1 MYKYGK
7 IIINIFLILILF
19 IVQFSFISGLPGVMS
34 RINFVIIILI
44 FILVLFNLKLTLLW
58 SLGLGLLFGFFSF
71 LPFGSELFCLLMSV
85 VFSNFLFKNFFTNRS
100 LYSFLLLTFFMSVF
114 YNILMI
120 ILLLIY
126 NFFDNY
132 ILLKIDIYFWE
143 NKFYELM
150 LDFIIVV
157 MLFYIINFFSKKLK
171 PAFLVYSR
179 K

>member
-19 IVQFSFISGLPGVMS
+19 IIQFSFISGLPGIMS

-44 FILVLFNLKLTLLW
+44 FILVLFNLKLALLW
-58 SLGLGLLFGFFSF
+58 SLGLGILFGFFSF
-71 LPFGSELFCLLMSV
+71 LPFGSHLFCLLISV

-100 LYSFLLLTFFMSVF
+100 LYSFLLLTFFISIF
-114 YNILMI
+114 YNVLMI

-126 NFFDNY
+126 NFFGNY
-132 ILLKIDIYFWE
+132 MLLKINMYFFE
-143 NKFYELM
+143 NKFYELI
-150 LDFIIVV
+150 LNFIVV
-157 MLFYIINFFSKKLK
+157 IILFYIINFFSKKLK
-171 PAFLVYSR
+171 PAFLIYSR